1 MATSSPRLANA
12 FLRYASPLSGL
23 RKIPLLGS
31 LLHLTSQTLLP
42 SDTLTWIQIERGP
55 AAGLWI
61 CVNPRTGKSVLLGQ
75 GEPRVQQAIE
85 VYLRRRMTFY
95 DLGAN
100 IGFFSLMA
108 ARLVGHGGCVIAF
121 EADPV
126 VAVRLRENLAHN
138 GFRNAFVEEKAVWR
152 ESSTVSF
159 ACADVTRS
167 SDRGLGYITANHD
180 EAGNVIRVESVSLD
194 DYCRSHPPPD
204 FIKCDVE
211 GAEDEVFR
219 GAANTLREWHPI
231 IVCEMH
237 SMDNQFALI
246 RYFRELGYSC
256 RLLDQNHVL
265 ALYA

>member
-23 RKIPLLGS
+23 RKVPLLGS
-31 LLHLTSQTLLP
+31 LLHLTSRTLLP
-42 SDTLTWIQIERGP
+42 GDTLTWVQIERGP

-61 CVNPRTGKSVLLGQ
+61 CLNPRTGKSVLRSEE
-75 GEPRVQQAIE
+75 EPRVQQAIE
-85 VYLRRRMTFY
+85 VYLRRGMTFY

-100 IGFFSLMA
+100 IGFFSLIA

-126 VAVRLRENLAHN
+126 IAARLRGNLGRN
-138 GFRNAFVEEKAVWR
+138 GFEHAFVEGKAVWR
-152 ESSTVSF
+152 ESCAVAF

-167 SDRGLGYITANHD
+167 SDRGVGYISANRD
-180 EAGNVIRVESVSLD
+180 EAANIICVESVSLD
-194 DYCRSHPPPD
+194 DYCLSHPPPD

-219 GAANTLREWHPI
+219 GAANTLRRWHPT
-231 IVCEMH
+231 IVSEMH
-237 SMDNQFALI
+237 SMDSQFALI
-246 RYFRELGYSC
+246 RYFRDLGYSC

-265 ALYA
+265 ALFA